1 MGFASGHRA
10 TQVAGVHRRVSIA
23 ALCFAWLCANGAIW
37 NAVQVVAWAKM
48 INDYSRVMP
57 MTRAIQVT
65 FDGSAPCNLC
75 VLTEQARD
83 AAREQLPQ
91 EAALGATDKLLL
103 SYQPAAVFVLTPPES
118 AWPGIGD
125 VTGLSRTE
133 PVLLTPPRV

>member
-1 MGFASGHRA
+1 M
-10 TQVAGVHRRVSIA
+10 RRRLSFA
-23 ALCFAWLCANGAIW
+23 ALCLAWLCANGAIW

-57 MTRAIQVT
+57 MTRAIRIT

-75 VLTEQARD
+75 LMTEHARD

-91 EAALGATDKLLL
+91 DAGLGATEKLLL
-103 SYQPAAVFVLTPPES
+103 TYQPAPAVVLTAPES

-125 VTGLSRTE
+125 ITGIARTD
-133 PVLLTPPRV
+133 PVPLPPPRV